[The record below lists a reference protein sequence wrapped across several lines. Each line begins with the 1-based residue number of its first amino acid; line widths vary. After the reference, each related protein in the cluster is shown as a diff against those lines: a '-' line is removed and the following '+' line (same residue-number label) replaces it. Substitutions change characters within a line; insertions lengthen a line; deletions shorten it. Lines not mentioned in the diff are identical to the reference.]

1 MIELF
6 VAVVNRA
13 AKDLGED
20 SSTVR
25 TDALKYFLGEQS
37 TFVITSKA
45 YAVDYQWIQ
54 EKVREIAKEDGFRR
68 KKLVENLTKK
78 IREYV

>member
-13 AKDLGED
+13 GKDLGDD

-25 TDALKYFLGEQS
+25 ADALEYFLGEKSQ
-37 TFVITSKA
+37 FVTTSKA

-54 EKVREIAKEDGFRR
+54 EKVKEIATEDGFRR

>member
-13 AKDLGED
+13 AKDLGDD

-25 TDALKYFLGEQS
+25 TDALKYFLGEKS
-37 TFVITSKA
+37 KFVITSKS
-45 YAVDYQWIQ
+45 YAVDHQWVQ